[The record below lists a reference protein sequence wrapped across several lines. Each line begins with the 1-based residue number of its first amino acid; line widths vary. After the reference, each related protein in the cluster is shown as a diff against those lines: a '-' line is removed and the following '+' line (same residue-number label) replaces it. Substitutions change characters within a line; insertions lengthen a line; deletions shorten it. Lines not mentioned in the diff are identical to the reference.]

1 MKQTFVFTGG
11 GTAGHVMPNLAL
23 APHFADAFEL
33 HYIGSETGIERKLA
47 ENAGFIYHAIP
58 VVKLDRSRKL
68 KNLGVPFKLL
78 KAESAAKKVL
88 RAIRPAAVFSKG
100 GYVALPVAL
109 TAGCPLFI
117 HESDFTLGL
126 ANKLAAGRAEAV
138 FTSFADTA
146 GRLKNG
152 VFTGAPIRASLY
164 GGNAG
169 RARSDLALPDDLPT
183 LLVIGGSTGARAVND
198 CVYRSAEILCE
209 TFNVVHI
216 TGAGND
222 ESPVVHPRYRP
233 IRFTE
238 RIEDIFAL
246 ADIAVTRGGAGV
258 LFELAALKI
267 PSLIVP
273 LPAGGASRGDQVQ
286 NARYFEARGYGAVLE
301 QSALTPES
309 LVGAVGKLYR
319 GRSAYMAAL
328 AKADDIDGT
337 EAVVAHIRAVL
348 DKKR

>member
-23 APHFADAFEL
+23 APHFADAYEL
-33 HYIGSETGIERKLA
+33 HYIGSETGIERSLA
-47 ENAGFIYHAIP
+47 ENAGFVYHAIP
-58 VVKLDRSRKL
+58 VVKLDRGRKW
-68 KNLGVPFKLL
+68 KNLGVPFRLL
-78 KAESAAKKVL
+78 QAESAAKKVL
-88 RAIRPAAVFSKG
+88 RDIRPAAVFSKG
-100 GYVALPVAL
+100 GYVSLPVAL
-109 TAGCPLFI
+109 AARCPLFL

-152 VFTGAPIRASLY
+152 VFTGAPLRASLY

-169 RARSDLALPDDLPT
+169 RARGDLALPDGPT
-183 LLVIGGSTGARAVND
+183 LLVIGGSTGAKAIND

-222 ESPVVHPRYRP
+222 ESPVVYPRYRP
-233 IRFTE
+233 VRFTE

-309 LVGAVGKLYR
+309 LVDAVGKLYR

-328 AKADDIDGT
+328 AKADGIDGT
-337 EAVVAHIRAVL
+337 AAVVKHIRAVL